1 MLRQRVI
8 TAALL
13 AAALVAGVLWLPGVA
28 FAAAMLGVILLGAW
42 EWGRLCGLESRLRRG
57 VYVAALGA
65 VALGSAQLVFGLG
78 VLWPVAVAVLWWP
91 LVVAGLAVYHPG
103 HPLLQGGR
111 RPLLFALAGVL
122 TLIPAWLALVWLHQV
137 QPLLVLYLILLTASA
152 DTAAYFTG
160 RRFGRVRLAPEI
172 SPGKTREGLL
182 GALLGTLPLA
192 LLGIWTLEAS
202 PMLGGYFVLLCLV
215 TVLLSVA
222 GDLFESV
229 LKREAGAKDSGTLL
243 PGHGGI
249 LDRIDS
255 LTAAAPIFLAGLI
268 WGGFV
273 AR

>member
-8 TAALL
+8 TAILL
-13 AAALVAGVLWLPGVA
+13 AVGLVAGVIWLPGIA

-42 EWGRLCGLESRLRRG
+42 EWGRLCGLQARPQLG
-57 VYVAALGA
+57 LYVLALGA
-65 VALGSAQLVFGLG
+65 VALGSGQLVFGLG
-78 VLWPVAVAVLWWP
+78 LVWPVAVAVLWWP
-91 LVVAGLAVYHPG
+91 LVVAGLAIYHPG

-111 RPLLFALAGVL
+111 RAPLLGLAGVL
-122 TLIPAWLALVWLHQV
+122 TLIPAWLALVWLHQAH
-137 QPLLVLYLILLTASA
+137 PLLVLYLILLTASA

-160 RRFGRVRLAPEI
+160 RRFGRTRLAPEI

-182 GALLGTLPLA
+182 GALLGTLPVA
-192 LLGIWTLEAS
+192 LLGIWALEVT
-202 PMLGGYFVLLCLV
+202 PPLGLYFAALCMI
-215 TVLLSVA
+215 TVLVSVA

-268 WGGFV
+268 WGGIV